1 VKDSQ
6 FENNSHVV
14 CTEFTNLRHISNGT
28 DDEGLNVTGSGHQE
42 IKPHPGSGRK
52 AVLFKATLVLTPFLV
67 VVLVAE
73 GCLRL
78 SAARVQQKNRE
89 ALAAL
94 YADRDQL
101 LTGMLELPELL
112 CASEYPRVI
121 YRLRSG
127 LNAVFRRGR
136 VSTDEN
142 GSREPAPPPEK
153 AAGTFRIVGL
163 GDSSMFG
170 WGVDDD
176 ETYLT
181 RLTQRLTEHFSPVRW
196 EALNTVVP
204 GYNTVMEV
212 ETLRRRAL
220 HYGPDL
226 VLVHYVGNDRR
237 LPYFLAEAS
246 ESTMRMRC
254 HLWTWLRT
262 KTLRRAHP
270 NGDRVPQEVPAAY
283 RDMDRE
289 RAVLCSVREIERN
302 EPVQWIPRDHSLQS
316 LGERRTEAHC
326 ERSILSTD

>member
-1 VKDSQ
+1 
-6 FENNSHVV
+6 
-14 CTEFTNLRHISNGT
+14 
-28 DDEGLNVTGSGHQE
+28 
-42 IKPHPGSGRK
+42 
-52 AVLFKATLVLTPFLV
+52 
-67 VVLVAE
+67 
-73 GCLRL
+73 
-78 SAARVQQKNRE
+78 
-89 ALAAL
+89 
-94 YADRDQL
+94 
-101 LTGMLELPELL
+101 
-112 CASEYPRVI
+112 
-121 YRLRSG
+121 
-127 LNAVFRRGR
+127 
-136 VSTDEN
+136 
-142 GSREPAPPPEK
+142 
-153 AAGTFRIVGL
+153 
-163 GDSSMFG
+163 MFG

>member
-1 VKDSQ
+1 M
-6 FENNSHVV
+6 
-14 CTEFTNLRHISNGT
+14 L
-28 DDEGLNVTGSGHQE
+28 
-42 IKPHPGSGRK
+42 
-52 AVLFKATLVLTPFLV
+52 LTPFLV
-67 VVLVAE
+67 VVLAAE

-101 LTGMLELPELL
+101 LTGMLELLELL
-112 CASEYPRVI
+112 CANEYPLVI

-127 LNAVFRRGR
+127 LDVVFRRGR

-142 GSREPAPPPEK
+142 GFREPVPPPEK
-153 AAGTFRIVGL
+153 AAGTFLIVGL

-181 RLTQRLTEHFSPVRW
+181 RLTQRLTEHFSQVRW
-196 EALNTVVP
+196 EALNTAVP

-220 HYGPDL
+220 HYDPDL

-262 KTLRRAHP
+262 RTLRRAHP

-283 RDMDRE
+283 RDMEGSEPFSAAFAKLKEMSRSNGF
-289 RAVLCSVREIERN
+289 RVIILCNIWANDELKRIANDLSFPLIEMG
-302 EPVQWIPRDHSLQS
+302 PPMDAY
-316 LGERRTEAHC
+316 RRSKLA
-326 ERSILSTD
+326 